1 MSFTGKHIT
10 LSSPKLSGLHVTVCG
25 RQVCH
30 PGHISAVSVSDCYA
44 LHVILGGRGVYRC
57 RGETHLLGP
66 GCLFL
71 LPPREKVFYRADDEE
86 PWEYYFFNIVGENAG
101 EWLEVVGFSGGKLTH
116 TDASDSA
123 MRHFARAFEA
133 AAKNPADSLSVLGEL
148 LLATARL
155 CSDADMARRES
166 YAEAAKRYIESN
178 YYHPM
183 RVGDI
188 AAYIGIDRTHLYREF
203 KRETGLS
210 LQEWLLVYRL
220 NQARKLMGRGDLT
233 LTEIALSTG
242 FCDLTHFSHAYRE
255 KYGTAPGKDRLH
267 REAREQVEGRE

>member
-1 MSFTGKHIT
+1 M
-10 LSSPKLSGLHVTVCG
+10 
-25 RQVCH
+25 
-30 PGHISAVSVSDCYA
+30 
-44 LHVILGGRGVYRC
+44 ILRGRGLFRC

-101 EWLEVVGFSGGKLTH
+101 EWMESAGFSCGKLTY

-123 MRHFARAFEA
+123 LRHFARAFESA
-133 AAKNPADSLSVLGEL
+133 VNDPADSLSVLGEL

-155 CSDADMARRES
+155 CPGADMPRRES
-166 YAEAAKRYIESN
+166 YAETAKRYMESN

-183 RVGDI
+183 RISDI
-188 AAYIGIDRTHLYREF
+188 AEYIGIDRTHLYREF
-203 KRETGLS
+203 IRDTGLS
-210 LQEWLLVYRL
+210 PQEWLLVYRL
-220 NQARKLMGRGDLT
+220 NQARRLMNRGDLT

-255 KYGTAPGKDRLH
+255 KYEAAPGKDRLLIK
-267 REAREQVEGRE
+267 AREQSGGRE